1 MANLAAIASEE
12 HAILL
17 KRRDLFLR
25 KHPELIPLQ
34 KKIDERLGGA
44 RSEHN
49 RLVLIH
55 EMMMDSVKV
64 LAESLK
70 LMIRSLRELDRRIQA
85 LGMMK

>member
-1 MANLAAIASEE
+1 MANLVTITSQE
-12 HAILL
+12 HARAL

-34 KKIDERLGGA
+34 RKIDERLGGA
-44 RSEHN
+44 RTEHN

-55 EMMMDSVKV
+55 DLMMDSVKA

-70 LMIRSLRELDRRIQA
+70 LMIRSLRELDRRIRV
-85 LGMMK
+85 LGVK